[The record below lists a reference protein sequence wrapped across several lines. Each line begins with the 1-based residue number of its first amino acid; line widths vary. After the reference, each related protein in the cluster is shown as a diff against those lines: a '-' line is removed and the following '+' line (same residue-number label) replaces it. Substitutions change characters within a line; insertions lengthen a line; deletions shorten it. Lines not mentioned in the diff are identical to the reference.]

1 MAEDVYIGSGDSG
14 DHSPGV
20 FGGGGFGGGGRD
32 GSDGGSA
39 GGGDEFPKAL
49 DYPRILALVAERF
62 ESGGIARNRPH
73 LIGLIIGRPSEPLLA
88 EQIIPSLGYWH
99 HRTAT
104 SVDFFCVGFTRAEE
118 GFDEQRFA
126 ATLRQIESKT
136 NWTYSGG
143 TDLILVNASYEPG
156 SRSVELDYR
165 EALAVTLES
174 VIKVPGYERLAL
186 FFEKVILTAT
196 NSSGVE
202 SPGAVSDALGGKLAI
217 SALKGLVTSLLPE
230 SVRQEARDAFLFAVR
245 DVSKRD

>member
-1 MAEDVYIGSGDSG
+1 MAEDVYIGPGDS
-14 DHSPGV
+14 DERSPGV
-20 FGGGGFGGGGRD
+20 YEGSGFSGGGSQNDGGRD
-32 GSDGGSA
+32 ES
-39 GGGDEFPKAL
+39 PKAL

-104 SVDFFCVGFTRAEE
+104 YVDFFCVGFTRAKE
-118 GFDEQRFA
+118 GFDEKRFA

-143 TDLILVNASYEPG
+143 TDLMLVNASYEPG
-156 SRSVELDYR
+156 SRSVKLDYR
-165 EALAVTLES
+165 EALAVTLEN
-174 VIKVPGYERLAL
+174 VIKVDGYERLSL
-186 FFEKVILTAT
+186 FFERIIQTAKG
-196 NSSGVE
+196 SCGEE

-245 DVSKRD
+245 DVSKRE